1 MSIRATPPVRAACA
15 DPDLHVHRA
24 RRVRAWS
31 CIVASCAALLCAAST
46 TVRAA
51 EAPRTFPLKPI
62 RMMMPNAPGSGTDT
76 LGRIVAQGLGEEL
89 GQQVVIDNRP
99 GAGGTLGM
107 EIGRNANPDGY
118 TIIFASPPALT
129 VAPFVQKRQ
138 PFDPLEDFAFITTI
152 GVTPNVLIVT
162 PSLGLN
168 SVADLVE
175 MARAK
180 KGAMNMASAG
190 PGSQSHLAGALLLS
204 LGRFDSLH
212 VPFKGGA
219 AVPSV
224 MSGESQWSINP
235 APSSLGLIKGGKVK
249 ALGHTLPGRT
259 ALLPGMPA
267 IAETVP
273 GYSYSAWNGVIA
285 PRKTPAPIQE
295 RLRSGLVATM
305 ARGEVRSQM
314 ALQATEIMLTTPAE
328 FRRLVQD
335 TIGHNVKLVKALNLS
350 AD

>member
-1 MSIRATPPVRAACA
+1 MSRTFTSLEEEAPMPKHYCTAPFNASLSSLAGLTSLVATLGIPSPAVHAA
-15 DPDLHVHRA
+15 DPA
-24 RRVRAWS
+24 RGYPA
-31 CIVASCAALLCAAST
+31 
-46 TVRAA
+46 
-51 EAPRTFPLKPI
+51 KPI

-118 TIIFASPPALT
+118 TVIFASPPALT

-138 PFDPLEDFAFITTI
+138 PFDPLNDFAFITTI

-162 PSLGLN
+162 PALGLN
-168 SVADLVE
+168 SVAELIE

-249 ALGHTLPGRT
+249 ALGQTLSRRT
-259 ALLPGMPA
+259 TLLPDMPT

-273 GYSYSAWNGVIA
+273 GYTYSAWNGVIA
-285 PRKTPAPIQE
+285 PRRTPAPILE
-295 RLRSGLVATM
+295 RLRTGLVATM
-305 ARGEVRSQM
+305 GRAEVRTQM
-314 ALQATEIMLTTPAE
+314 ALQATEITLTTPDE
-328 FRRLVQD
+328 FRRLVQE
-335 TIGHNVKLVKALNLS
+335 TIGHNVKLVKALNLGT
-350 AD
+350 D

>member
-1 MSIRATPPVRAACA
+1 MTAMPAMTELPARAPACA
-15 DPDLHVHRA
+15 AILSAV
-24 RRVRAWS
+24 VLS
-31 CIVASCAALLCAAST
+31 LAASPAA
-46 TVRAA
+46 AA

-168 SVADLVE
+168 SVAELVD